1 MEDNRTKTELLAEI
15 ASLREKLCGMGAQDD
30 CSAASGQMNDECK
43 ALTSSLQLQIS
54 RHIRSDEILHK
65 ILKVTSKVAGEE
77 FISTLVRQLASSLE
91 MSYVFV
97 AELVSDDKSRTLA
110 LWAKDR
116 LSDNFEYDLKGTPCK
131 EVQKGEV
138 CSYARGVQE
147 RFPEDDIL
155 REMGIESYIGIPL
168 MGAGG
173 KSIGILACMDTK
185 PIEDEGE
192 ARTFLRLF
200 AMRASLELERKRA
213 EDEKKKSMD
222 LLQAVMDNSSAIIY
236 IKDADGRFLFMNR
249 CYIERFRVQRGAIIG
264 RTDYDIFPKEIADT
278 FRANDRKVLEAG
290 RAIEFEEEALEP
302 DGQPHIYFTV
312 KFPLSGMPGV
322 VCGISTDMTERKRTE
337 EALKKSDERLK
348 EAQSI
353 SHIGSW
359 DWDITGNSLF
369 WSDEI
374 YRIFGLKPQEFGATY
389 ESFLSSVH
397 PDDRE
402 AINLAVRDAL
412 NNQKTYEISHRIVR
426 PDGTER
432 IVHERG
438 AVMCDG
444 QGNPVRMAGTV
455 QDVTEHRKME
465 AEILKAQKLDSIGVL
480 AGGIAHD
487 FNNLLLGIIGNV
499 SVAKTYCRPGEKVAE
514 MLDEIEK
521 AALRT
526 KGLTRQLLTF
536 SKGGQPL
543 REPVSMEQIAR
554 DTAHIVLRGS
564 SVSCDYSFP
573 DGLWPVVADQG
584 QLSQA
589 LNNIILNS
597 MQSMPDGGVVKISS
611 GNLEVTEGA
620 PLPLRPGRYVKTTIE
635 DRGFGIPVKL
645 LPKVFDPFFTT
656 KQKASGLGLA
666 VTYSI
671 IKKHQGHIG
680 MDSEPGTGTAVHVYL
695 PASKVEPAGKEKET
709 IFLGSGRVLVMDD
722 EELVRDVASE
732 MLKVLGY
739 EAEFATEGRE
749 AVDMY
754 AAALA
759 QGRPFDLVILDL
771 TVPGGMGGKETM
783 KKLMEIDPG
792 VKAIVSSGY
801 SKDTILA
808 EYRKFGFSGV
818 IAKPYRV
825 SEFSKAVKST
835 LQGNKPD

>member
-1 MEDNRTKTELLAEI
+1 MEDKRTKTELLAEI
-15 ASLREKLCGMGAQDD
+15 ESL
-30 CSAASGQMNDECK
+30 K
-43 ALTSSLQLQIS
+43 ARLNG
-54 RHIRSDEILHK
+54 
-65 ILKVTSKVAGEE
+65 GE
-77 FISTLVRQLASSLE
+77 
-91 MSYVFV
+91 
-97 AELVSDDKSRTLA
+97 
-110 LWAKDR
+110 
-116 LSDNFEYDLKGTPCK
+116 
-131 EVQKGEV
+131 
-138 CSYARGVQE
+138 
-147 RFPEDDIL
+147 
-155 REMGIESYIGIPL
+155 
-168 MGAGG
+168 GG
-173 KSIGILACMDTK
+173 
-185 PIEDEGE
+185 
-192 ARTFLRLF
+192 
-200 AMRASLELERKRA
+200 
-213 EDEKKKSMD
+213 MD
-222 LLQAVMDNSSAIIY
+222 LLQAVMDNSPAFIFMF
-236 IKDADGRFLFMNR
+236 DCDGRYIFVNR
-249 CYIERFRVQRGAIIG
+249 VYSERLGVPREDIIG
-264 RTDYDIFPKEIADT
+264 KTGSEFFPPRTVEMYM
-278 FRANDRKVLEAG
+278 ANNRKVIEGG
-290 RAIEFEEEALEP
+290 RAVEFEEEALEP
-302 DGQPHIYFTV
+302 DGRLHTYFSV
-312 KFPLSGMPGV
+312 KFPISGMPGV
-322 VCGISTDMTERKRTE
+322 VCGISTEITERKRTE
-337 EALKKSDERLK
+337 EALRKSDERLR
-348 EAQSI
+348 EAQAMA
-353 SHIGSW
+353 HMGNW
-359 DWDITGNSLF
+359 DWDITGNSIF

-374 YRIFGLKPQEFGATY
+374 YRIFGLKPREFGANY
-389 ESFLSSVH
+389 EAFLSLVH

-402 AINLAVRDAL
+402 AVNLAVRDAL
-412 NNQKTYEISHRIVR
+412 NNRKAYEISHRIVR

-432 IVHERG
+432 IVHERA
-438 AVMCDG
+438 AVTCVADG
-444 QGNPVRMAGTV
+444 RPVRMAGTV

-611 GNLEVTEGA
+611 ENIEVTEGA

>member
-1 MEDNRTKTELLAEI
+1 MYREKFMEDKRTKTELLAEI
-15 ASLREKLCGMGAQDD
+15 DSL
-30 CSAASGQMNDECK
+30 K
-43 ALTSSLQLQIS
+43 A
-54 RHIRSDEILHK
+54 
-65 ILKVTSKVAGEE
+65 
-77 FISTLVRQLASSLE
+77 
-91 MSYVFV
+91 
-97 AELVSDDKSRTLA
+97 
-110 LWAKDR
+110 R
-116 LSDNFEYDLKGTPCK
+116 LNK
-131 EVQKGEV
+131 EGD
-138 CSYARGVQE
+138 G
-147 RFPEDDIL
+147 
-155 REMGIESYIGIPL
+155 
-168 MGAGG
+168 
-173 KSIGILACMDTK
+173 
-185 PIEDEGE
+185 
-192 ARTFLRLF
+192 
-200 AMRASLELERKRA
+200 
-213 EDEKKKSMD
+213 MD
-222 LLQAVMDNSSAIIY
+222 LLQSVMDNSSSVIF
-236 IKDADGRFLFMNR
+236 IKDAEGRFLFMNR
-249 CYIERFRVQRGAIIG
+249 SYIEKFRITRGDIIG
-264 RTDYDIFPKEIADT
+264 RTDHDIFPREIADT
-278 FRANDRKVLEAG
+278 FRANDRKVMEAG
-290 RAIEFEEEALEP
+290 AALEFEEEALEP
-302 DGQPHIYFTV
+302 DGQLHTYFTV

-322 VCGISTDMTERKRTE
+322 VCGISTDITGRKRTE
-337 EALKKSDERLK
+337 EALKKSDERLR
-348 EAQSI
+348 EAQAMA
-353 SHIGSW
+353 HIGSW

-374 YRIFGLKPQEFGATY
+374 YRIFGLKPQEFGVTY
-389 ESFLSSVH
+389 DAFLSLVH

-402 AINLAVRDAL
+402 ALNLAVRDSL
-412 NNQKTYEISHRIVR
+412 KTRRRYEISHRIVR

-438 AVMCDG
+438 AVSCDG
-444 QGNPVRMAGTV
+444 QGTPVRMAGTV

-487 FNNLLLGIIGNV
+487 FNNLLLGILGNV

-521 AALRT
+521 AAMRT

-536 SKGGQPL
+536 SKGGQPI
-543 REPVSMEQIAR
+543 RESVSIEQIAR

-564 SVSCDYSFP
+564 NVSCDYSFP
-573 DGLWPVVADQG
+573 GGLWPVDADQG

-597 MQSMPDGGVVKISS
+597 MQSMPDGGTVKVSA
-611 GNLEVTEGA
+611 GNIEVTEGA

-680 MDSEPGTGTAVHVYL
+680 IDSEPGTGTSVHVYL
-695 PASKVEPAGKEKET
+695 PASRDELAGKGKEMICT
-709 IFLGSGRVLVMDD
+709 GSGRILVMDD
-722 EELVRDVASE
+722 EELVRDVADE

-749 AVDMY
+749 AVERY
-754 AAALA
+754 AAARA
-759 QGRPFDLVILDL
+759 EGRPFDLVILDL
-771 TVPGGMGGKETM
+771 TVPGGMGGRETM
-783 KKLMEIDPG
+783 QKLMEVDPG

-808 EYRKFGFSGV
+808 EYKKFGFSGV

-825 SEFSKAVKST
+825 SEFSKAVKSA

>member
-1 MEDNRTKTELLAEI
+1 MEDKRTKTELLAEI
-15 ASLREKLCGMGAQDD
+15 ESL
-30 CSAASGQMNDECK
+30 K
-43 ALTSSLQLQIS
+43 ARLNG
-54 RHIRSDEILHK
+54 
-65 ILKVTSKVAGEE
+65 GE
-77 FISTLVRQLASSLE
+77 
-91 MSYVFV
+91 
-97 AELVSDDKSRTLA
+97 
-110 LWAKDR
+110 
-116 LSDNFEYDLKGTPCK
+116 
-131 EVQKGEV
+131 
-138 CSYARGVQE
+138 
-147 RFPEDDIL
+147 
-155 REMGIESYIGIPL
+155 
-168 MGAGG
+168 GG
-173 KSIGILACMDTK
+173 
-185 PIEDEGE
+185 
-192 ARTFLRLF
+192 
-200 AMRASLELERKRA
+200 
-213 EDEKKKSMD
+213 MD
-222 LLQAVMDNSSAIIY
+222 LLQAVMDNSPAFIFMF
-236 IKDADGRFLFMNR
+236 DCDGRYIFVNR
-249 CYIERFRVQRGAIIG
+249 VYSERLGVPREDIIG
-264 RTDYDIFPKEIADT
+264 KAGSGFFPPRTVEMYM
-278 FRANDRKVLEAG
+278 ANNRKVIEGG
-290 RAIEFEEEALEP
+290 RAVEFEEEAIEP
-302 DGQPHIYFTV
+302 DGRLHTYFSV
-312 KFPLSGMPGV
+312 KFPISGMPGV
-322 VCGISTDMTERKRTE
+322 VCGISTEITERKRTE
-337 EALKKSDERLK
+337 EALRKSDERLR
-348 EAQSI
+348 EAQAMA
-353 SHIGSW
+353 HMGNW
-359 DWDITGNSLF
+359 DWDITGNSIF

-374 YRIFGLKPQEFGATY
+374 YRIFGLNPREFGANY
-389 ESFLSSVH
+389 EAFLSLVH

-402 AINLAVRDAL
+402 AVNLAVRDAL
-412 NNQKTYEISHRIVR
+412 NTRKAYEISHRIVR
-426 PDGTER
+426 PDGAER
-432 IVHERG
+432 IVHERA
-438 AVMCDG
+438 AVTCVADG
-444 QGNPVRMAGTV
+444 RPVRMAGTV

-564 SVSCDYSFP
+564 SVSCAYSFP

-611 GNLEVTEGA
+611 ENIEVTEGA

-732 MLKVLGY
+732 MLKLLGY